1 MTDFAFPLPSQYRD
15 RKYVSQHFGENPQYY
30 KRWGAGHAGTD
41 IAVPTGTPV
50 YAARTGQV
58 VACRADINNPA
69 KYLGLYVIVQ
79 SADNR
84 FQDLCAHLSEVSVHN
99 GAQVTQGDRIGLSG
113 ATGNVTGPHLHFG
126 ERPIPKQDNGYRGF
140 VNVEGLLFGEAPM
153 GTPDNAG
160 NVDSAIGPI
169 AAATSPKRLSL
180 PVHVQGAAISA
191 PAWILIAYL
200 VLQVMIQSGV
210 NPGFPV
216 ADLRKLEGVV
226 EAAASLE
233 GVDLP
238 AVNIP
243 AGTAQ
248 PTFTPSPTHVACRML
263 PALDRF
269 NIHTAPD
276 GPLSGYGTTTGVVYC
291 VTEVLEVA
299 GKRWLTLERP
309 EGLDI
314 GYVRAHADNGVASF
328 AVPLDEGPNSEGQ

>member
-15 RKYVSQHFGENPQYY
+15 RKYVSQHFGENPKYY

-126 ERPIPKQDNGYRGF
+126 ERPLPKAENGYRGF

-226 EAAASLE
+226 EAAASIE

-238 AVNIP
+238 AVEVP
-243 AGTAQ
+243 AVT
-248 PTFTPSPTHVACRML
+248 PTSAPTSVADACLYSL

-269 NIHTAPD
+269 NIHLLPAGD
-276 GPLSGYGTTTGVVYC
+276 VSGQGTTTGAVYC
-291 VTEVLEVA
+291 ITDVQSVA
-299 GKRWLTLERP
+299 GHQWITLSSP
-309 EGLDI
+309 APDLDV
-314 GYVRAHADNGVASF
+314 GYVRAAADNGVESF
-328 AVPLDEGPNSEGQ
+328 SLPSQ